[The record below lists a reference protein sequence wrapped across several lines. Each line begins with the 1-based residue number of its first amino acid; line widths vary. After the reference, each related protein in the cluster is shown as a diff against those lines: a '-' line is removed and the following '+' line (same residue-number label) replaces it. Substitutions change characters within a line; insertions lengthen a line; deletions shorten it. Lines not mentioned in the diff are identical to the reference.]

1 MRIVES
7 AGSTDAGRKRRR
19 NEDSFVHDP
28 PLFAVADGMG
38 GAQAGEVAS
47 RLAAAAF
54 REFHDAD
61 DLDPEERVAAIIQE
75 ANRRIYERARDDAQ
89 ASGMG
94 TTITAALLSGTS
106 VAVGHVGD
114 SRAYRLHEGR
124 LEQLTEDHSLVA
136 DLVRSGRLTPEEADT
151 HPQRSVIT
159 RALGTDPEVDVDA
172 FTVEAQPGDVFL
184 LSSDGLTTMVAD
196 DEIADAVG
204 RADTLE
210 QAAKAL
216 VKAANRAG
224 GEDNITVVLFK
235 VEGAPAELEDTAIAG
250 PNGRGEEA
258 DLEDTLSGLEAPTL
272 RAASPAA
279 VLDREADEE
288 RTEEW
293 GPPVDQAE
301 PEPKR
306 RAEGHWGR
314 KALWALL
321 ALTFVLALIAA
332 AFWALSRANFIGAD
346 EDGNV
351 VVYQGVP
358 YGLGG
363 GVELFRARY
372 VSRLKAIQLT
382 EAERKALFNHSL
394 VSYDDARDRIAPY
407 EAEGVP

>member
-1 MRIVES
+1 MRIADS

-61 DLDPEERVAAIIQE
+61 ELDPEERVAAIIQE
-75 ANRRIYERARDDAQ
+75 ANRRIYERAKSDAQ

-94 TTITAALLSGTS
+94 TTITAALVTEDG

-114 SRAYRLHEGR
+114 SRGYRLRDGQ

-136 DLVRSGRLTPEEADT
+136 DLVRSGRLTPDEADS

-159 RALGTDPEVDVDA
+159 RALGTDAHVDVDT
-172 FTVEAQPGDVFL
+172 FTADVQAGDVFL
-184 LSSDGLTTMVAD
+184 LCSDGLTTMIGDEEITETVA
-196 DEIADAVG
+196 
-204 RADTLE
+204 RASSLE
-210 QAAKAL
+210 QATKAL
-216 VKAANRAG
+216 VRAANKAG
-224 GEDNITVVLFK
+224 GEDNVTVVLFRL
-235 VEGAPAELEDTAIAG
+235 EGEPAELEDTMVAG
-250 PNGRGEEA
+250 SNGHGET
-258 DLEDTLSGLEAPTL
+258 DLEDTLTGLEA
-272 RAASPAA
+272 AA
-279 VLDREADEE
+279 VQGAAVATAVESEETMDASEWGASSDDEE
-288 RTEEW
+288 
-293 GPPVDQAE
+293 PQ
-301 PEPKR
+301 PKR
-306 RAEGHWGR
+306 RRERHWGR
-314 KALWALL
+314 RALWS
-321 ALTFVLALIAA
+321 VLALAFVLGLVAA

-363 GVELFRARY
+363 GIDLFRPRY
-372 VSRLKAIQLT
+372 VSRLQAVQLS
-382 EAERKALFNHSL
+382 ADERADLFDHALM
-394 VSYDDARDRIAPY
+394 SYDEARDRIAPY

>member
-1 MRIVES
+1 MRIVDS

-61 DLDPEERVAAIIQE
+61 DLDPEERIGAIIQE

-94 TTITAALLSGTS
+94 TTITAALVSGPS

-114 SRAYRLHEGR
+114 SRAYRFHEGR

-159 RALGTDPEVDVDA
+159 RALGTDPEVDVDT
-172 FTVEAQPGDVFL
+172 FTVEAAPGDVFL
-184 LSSDGLTTMVAD
+184 LSSDGLTTMVGD
-196 DEIADAVG
+196 EEIAQAVS
-204 RADTLE
+204 RAETLE
-210 QAAKAL
+210 QAAKTL

-235 VEGAPAELEDTAIAG
+235 VEGAPSELEDTAIAG
-250 PNGRGEEA
+250 PNGRGDDT
-258 DLEDTLSGLEAPTL
+258 DLEDTLSGLEVSAL

-279 VLDREADEE
+279 VLDREAEEE
-288 RTEEW
+288 RTEEC
-293 GPPVDQAE
+293 GPPVDQTE
-301 PEPKR
+301 PERKR
-306 RAEGHWGR
+306 RGERHWGR
-314 KALWALL
+314 KVIWALL
-321 ALTFVLALIAA
+321 AVTFVLALIAA

-363 GVELFRARY
+363 GVDLFRPRY
-372 VSRLKAIQLT
+372 VSRLKAVQLS
-382 EAERKALFNHSL
+382 EAERKALFDHSL

>member
-1 MRIVES
+1 MRIVDS

-19 NEDSFVHDP
+19 NEDSFVQDP

-75 ANRRIYERARDDAQ
+75 ANRRIYERARSDAQ

-94 TTITAALLSGTS
+94 TTITAAL
-106 VAVGHVGD
+106 VAGGGVALGHVGD
-114 SRAYRLHEGR
+114 SRAYRLREGR
-124 LEQLTEDHSLVA
+124 LEQLTDDHSLVA

-159 RALGTDPEVDVDA
+159 RALGTDPEVDVDT
-172 FTVEAQPGDVFL
+172 FTVAAERGDVFL
-184 LSSDGLTTMVAD
+184 LCSDGLTTMVD
-196 DEIADAVG
+196 DEDVSRTVTG
-204 RADTLE
+204 ADTLE
-210 QAAKAL
+210 DAAKAL

-235 VEGAPAELEDTAIAG
+235 LAGEPTELEDTAIAG
-250 PNGRGEEA
+250 PNGRGEA
-258 DLEDTLSGLEAPTL
+258 DLEDTLSGLEAPVL

-279 VLDREADEE
+279 VLDRELDEE
-288 RTEEW
+288 QTEEW
-293 GPPVDQAE
+293 GPPVEQSE
-301 PEPKR
+301 PERKR
-306 RAEGHWGR
+306 KRERHWGR

-321 ALTFVLALIAA
+321 TVTFVLALIAA

-363 GVELFRARY
+363 GVDLFRPRY
-372 VSRLKAIQLT
+372 VSRLKAVQLS
-382 EAERKALFNHSL
+382 EPERKALFDHSL